1 MMVTATFEP
10 KPQIRSITLDEAR
23 ASATEFLLDYVGN
36 QVVIGEPHEMVSAL
50 KAVWIVPVCLTYVH
64 TGVIG
69 AVGVVAVDEE
79 TGQVIAWTP
88 IAQMKATSRLLRAK
102 YEPQISEQF
111 QAFVVANR

>member
-23 ASATEFLLDYVGN
+23 ASVTEFLLDYVGN

-88 IAQMKATSRLLRAK
+88 IAQMKAACCQLRVK
-102 YEPQISEQF
+102 HEPHLSEQF